1 MSVHR
6 TLPAA
11 LDPRA
16 RLSVIDAIVAHG
28 SSPTLRLGLHVVV
41 ATVVVL
47 ALLVGAAHS
56 EPLAQQ
62 APTAQPQ
69 NTFTAD
75 ELGALQQ
82 KAEKG
87 DAAAQSSQGSG
98 DDSGR
103 GVPKDR
109 SQAAAWYRKAAEQG
123 DAKAQFNLGLMYRY
137 GPSYSP
143 GLERWVEVFG
153 PAPGHAGETAPG
165 SPAAR
170 YNPGSGI
177 PKDHI
182 EAHKWMS
189 LAAARA
195 TGGDQKRF
203 ADARDSLAKIMTPEQ
218 IAEAQKRASEW
229 TAAFEKRKKQ
239 DSREREVLAV

>member
-1 MSVHR
+1 MPVDR

-11 LDPRA
+11 HNPRS
-16 RLSVIDAIVAHG
+16 RFSL
-28 SSPTLRLGLHVVV
+28 VV
-41 ATVVVL
+41 AIAGL
-47 ALLVGAAHS
+47 AGVAGIFLPFAYAVS
-56 EPLAQQ
+56 PL
-62 APTAQPQ
+62 
-69 NTFTAD
+69 
-75 ELGALQQ
+75 
-82 KAEKG
+82 
-87 DAAAQSSQGSG
+87 DAATQSSQGSG
-98 DDSGR
+98 SDSGR

-109 SQAAAWYRKAAEQG
+109 SQAAAWYRRAAEQG

-137 GPSYSP
+137 GSGYSP
-143 GLERWVEVFG
+143 GLKRWVEAFG

-170 YNPGSGI
+170 YNPGSKI

-203 ADARDSLAKIMTPEQ
+203 ADARDSLAEVMTPEQ

-229 TAAFEKRKKQ
+229 TAAFEKRKK
-239 DSREREVLAV
+239 